1 MVDGH
6 ETVLA
11 KKVLGGIPQLTGL
24 LWEKIAQFQTQLEEI
39 EGVLTHKAGEEQ
51 SEGMRKNL
59 PLKHYFEGGL
69 YTRELFMPQGMMLVS
84 MIHRQQHP
92 SFLVKGK
99 LSYLNDEGQVET
111 IEAPHTVFTQVG
123 TQRVFYVHK
132 DSVWICVYKTN
143 KTNVEDAEKEIYA
156 DSFMELPQEIINKA
170 LKICQESQQELV
182 Y

>member
-59 PLKHYFEGGL
+59 PLKHYFEGVT
-69 YTRELFMPQGMMLVS
+69 Y
-84 MIHRQQHP
+84 
-92 SFLVKGK
+92 
-99 LSYLNDEGQVET
+99 
-111 IEAPHTVFTQVG
+111 AG
-123 TQRVFYVHK
+123 TDRFRN
-132 DSVWICVYKTN
+132 S
-143 KTNVEDAEKEIYA
+143 
-156 DSFMELPQEIINKA
+156 
-170 LKICQESQQELV
+170 
-182 Y
+182 